1 MSVRYSS
8 VERAARLARAR
19 ASQAAPGA
27 LGPSFSSFQ
36 NLGNEDLCGRRAG
49 FLHRRRAY
57 RGLFPGKKYT
67 RKKFSFQISDQ
78 LPGWLQMRT
87 NIDGF
92 RFEQIVQDGRK

>member
-19 ASQAAPGA
+19 ALQAAPGVLDFFIDDA
-27 LGPSFSSFQ
+27 HIGK
-36 NLGNEDLCGRRAG
+36 
-49 FLHRRRAY
+49 
-57 RGLFPGKKYT
+57 LFPGKKYT

-87 NIDGF
+87 NIGGYRLGADRAGTGGG
-92 RFEQIVQDGRK
+92 EG